1 MLLALTCALL
11 FSTIPFAGSPVLL
24 DLHVRTLSSSPPA
37 GTTGDSSLSSNNA
50 VPMLCSN
57 LLMLVQKVRVNGF
70 DFVLIWGL
78 CYATLKLLG
87 VGMTIEACGLRVFYT
102 FHLRLF
108 STTDFLTVM
117 PSMRTIGQELRTPIQ
132 GILYPRYTR
141 QIPETDTSC
150 AGSW

>member
-1 MLLALTCALL
+1 MMVASTSAIL

-24 DLHVRTLSSSPPA
+24 DLHVRRLSSSPPA

-87 VGMTIEACGLRVFYT
+87 VVLAN
-102 FHLRLF
+102 HLRLF